1 MPEVDLGGDPAHPLW
16 AASAQQLCTTNP
28 HVPPLAGPPALVQWP
43 ATQGFVVGGMVGIPR
58 WHARG
63 QGFKSP
69 QLHPRSTAQTGPD
82 LLRITRL
89 GQQIGSKLCCQA
101 DPVGSRASMVAEGH
115 RDIWLPD
122 GLPA

>member
-1 MPEVDLGGDPAHPLW
+1 VGTRWGASGG
-16 AASAQQLCTTNP
+16 
-28 HVPPLAGPPALVQWP
+28 LVNGM
-43 ATQGFVVGGMVGIPR
+43 QG
-58 WHARG
+58 G